1 MEGGVFAVALCV
13 SVFANVISVIF
24 GVFVNVFGE
33 NIPFLGQNNP
43 GGRHLELYCGQSAR

>member
-1 MEGGVFAVALCV
+1 MGSGVFAVALCV

-33 NIPFLGQNNP
+33 NIPFLEQNIP
-43 GGRHLELYCGQSAR
+43 GGRHLGLYCGEPAR

>member
-1 MEGGVFAVALCV
+1 MEGGVFAAALCV

-33 NIPFLGQNNP
+33 NIPILEQNIP
-43 GGRHLELYCGQSAR
+43 GRRHLGLYCGEPAR